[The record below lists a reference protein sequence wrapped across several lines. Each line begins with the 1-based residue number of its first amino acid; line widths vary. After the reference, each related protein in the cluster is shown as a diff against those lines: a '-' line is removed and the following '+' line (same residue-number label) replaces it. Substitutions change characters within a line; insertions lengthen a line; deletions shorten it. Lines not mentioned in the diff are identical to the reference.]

1 LTSADQQVVIIGA
14 GPYGLAIAA
23 HLRAR
28 GVEPY
33 VFGHTMSFW
42 ESHMPRGMLLRS
54 AWHASS
60 ISDPHGHMTLDAYEA
75 QSGRRLPRPL
85 SRSEFVSYGRW
96 FQRAAVPNLDTR
108 MVSAIEQ
115 EGNDFAV
122 ELEEGERMR
131 ARRVVVATGLRRF
144 PHRPREFEQLEPEL
158 APHSMDVIE
167 PDRFRGR
174 SIAVIGSGQSAVET
188 AALVHEAGGEV
199 ELIAR
204 APAIRWLTRSARLHG
219 GNRVIEYLLYAPT
232 DVGPPGVSWVV
243 ALPNA
248 FRRLPR
254 KTQDRLA
261 YRAIRPAAAGWL
273 VDRTGGVKLTLGR
286 RVVAAAPEPDG
297 VTLTLDDGSARSV
310 DGLVL
315 GTGYSVDVKRE
326 PVLGS
331 SIRDRISLNCGHPV
345 LRRGMESTVPGLHF
359 VGAYAAYSFGPVMRF
374 VSGTKFSAR
383 NVAEQIAR
391 RR

>member
-1 LTSADQQVVIIGA
+1 
-14 GPYGLAIAA
+14 
-23 HLRAR
+23 
-28 GVEPY
+28 
-33 VFGHTMSFW
+33 
-42 ESHMPRGMLLRS
+42 MPRGMLLRS

-60 ISDPHGHMTLDAYEA
+60 ISDPNGHMTLDAYEG
-75 QSGRRLPRPL
+75 QSGRSLPRPL
-85 SRSEFVSYGRW
+85 SGSEFVSYGRW
-96 FQRAAVPNLDTR
+96 FQRSAVPSLDTR
-108 MVSAIEQ
+108 VVTAIEQ
-115 EGNDFAV
+115 QGDGFTVA
-122 ELEEGERMR
+122 LEDGEQMA

-144 PHRPREFEQLEPEL
+144 PHRPREFDRLAPGL
-158 APHSMDVIE
+158 APHSMDVTE

-219 GNRVIEYLLYAPT
+219 GNRAIEYLLYAPT
-232 DVGPPGVSWVV
+232 DVGPPGLSWVV

-286 RVVAAAPEPDG
+286 RIVSADSALDA
-297 VTLTLDDGSARSV
+297 VTLTLDDGSNRRV

-315 GTGYSVDVKRE
+315 GTGYSVDVTRE
-326 PVLGS
+326 SVLGG
-331 SIRDRISLNCGHPV
+331 SIRDRIRLNGGHPV

-391 RR
+391 RG